1 MDITHSLNPTT
12 RLGIRFI
19 IDTHLIDDPSREM
32 AELRE
37 LRRGGWIQLF
47 VSDIPATELSDA
59 PIGRRDKLL
68 EYAGDY
74 SEYLGPL
81 VVGHSRLDHSVLGSE
96 DDEKRLHQVFSCLFP
111 GGDWFSARRQDVRDA
126 MNVATAIRY
135 VMTGFLTKDKRLLRA
150 GHRIRQAFNGFPILD
165 PSDALAFVGRLQR
178 RHEIR
183 TTHPS
188 D

>member
-1 MDITHSLNPTT
+1 
-12 RLGIRFI
+12 
-19 IDTHLIDDPSREM
+19 
-32 AELRE
+32 
-37 LRRGGWIQLF
+37 
-47 VSDIPATELSDA
+47 
-59 PIGRRDKLL
+59 
-68 EYAGDY
+68 
-74 SEYLGPL
+74 
-81 VVGHSRLDHSVLGSE
+81 
-96 DDEKRLHQVFSCLFP
+96 
-111 GGDWFSARRQDVRDA
+111 

-188 D
+188 DQYPATV

>member
-37 LRRGGWIQLF
+37 VRRGGWMQLF

-96 DDEKRLHQVFSCLFP
+96 DDEERLHQVFSCLFP

-135 VMTGFLTKDKRLLRA
+135 AMTGFLTKDKRLLRA

-165 PSDALAFVGRLQR
+165 PSDALAFVRRLQR

-183 TTHPS
+183 TTNPS